1 MGVYLMTN
9 KFIGEVD
16 ASEFGAGHTIRL
28 DMDGQARLETE
39 FGEFEFIGK
48 VQLGLAV
55 LSAKYLKAFLSVA
68 LRDADGKVVK
78 AFEMPDVPLEQIG
91 KKCLDALA
99 LFRYGKDHETW
110 AKEAQ
115 AVKPGTSENPT
126 KGMKA

>member
-1 MGVYLMTN
+1 MIN

-16 ASEFGAGHTIRL
+16 ASEFGAGFTIRL
-28 DMDGQARLETE
+28 DMAGQAELETQ

-55 LSAKYLKAFLSVA
+55 LSAKYMRAFLAVS
-68 LRDADGKVVK
+68 LRDADGKIVKVV
-78 AFEMPDVPLEQIG
+78 EMPDVPLEPIG

-115 AVKPGTSENPT
+115 AAKPATSENPT

>member
-1 MGVYLMTN
+1 MVN

-16 ASEFGAGHTIRL
+16 AAEFGAGYTIRL

-39 FGEFEFIGK
+39 FGEFEFIGR

-55 LSAKYLKAFLSVA
+55 LSAKYLRAFLDVS
-68 LRDADGKVVK
+68 LRDADGKIVK
-78 AFEMPDVPLEQIG
+78 GVEMPNVPMDTIG

-115 AVKPGTSENPT
+115 ASKAAPTENPT

>member
-1 MGVYLMTN
+1 MVN

-28 DMDGQARLETE
+28 DMAGQSELETQ

-55 LSAKYLKAFLSVA
+55 LSAKYLRAFLAVA

-78 AFEMPDVPLEQIG
+78 AVEMPDVPLEPIG

-115 AVKPGTSENPT
+115 EAKAAPSGNPT

>member
-1 MGVYLMTN
+1 MVN

-28 DMDGQARLETE
+28 DIAGQAKLETE

-55 LSAKYLKAFLSVA
+55 LSSKYLMAFLAVA

-78 AFEMPDVPLEQIG
+78 VVEMPPTVALEPIG

-99 LFRYGKDHETW
+99 LFRYDKDHETW

-115 AVKPGTSENPT
+115 EAKAPPSGNPT